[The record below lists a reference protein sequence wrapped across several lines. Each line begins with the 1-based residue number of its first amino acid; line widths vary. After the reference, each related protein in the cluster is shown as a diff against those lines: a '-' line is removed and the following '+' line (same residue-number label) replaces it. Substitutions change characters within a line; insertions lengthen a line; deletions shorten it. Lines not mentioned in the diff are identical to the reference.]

1 MFTSLRC
8 LPPLKTS
15 LAHQPHRKG
24 QLMPELRV
32 GSKIKSNP
40 AGKPRFKHIWFPLT
54 GFATGF
60 APSKAK
66 NIPLPNLKIPT
77 SSKMA
82 DPGKSPESE
91 N

>member
-1 MFTSLRC
+1 MFTSPRC
-8 LPPLKTS
+8 SPPLKTS

-54 GFATGF
+54 DFAT
-60 APSKAK
+60 ASSKAK
-66 NIPLPNLKIPT
+66 NIPPSNLKIPA

-82 DPGKSPESE
+82 DLGKSPESE